1 MVAFKEVEVSERE
14 PLAGLPFLGP
24 VILDRYFTKED
35 FIKIASR
42 YPDLQM
48 ERENDGTISVMSPVK
63 SGSGLRESIVLIY
76 LGAWWLQTKQGQ
88 TFSSATGIELADT
101 SIKSPDCAWV
111 SPERYA
117 QVTPEEEESD
127 FLQVAP
133 DFVVEVRSQS
143 DRISKLKKK
152 MSDAWIKNGVRLG
165 WLIDPYNEKAYIYRA
180 NGEVETISGF
190 EGKKLL
196 GEDVMP
202 GMELPLDE
210 LRIRKA

>member
-1 MVAFKEVEVSERE
+1 MVAFKEVEVSGNE

-24 VILDRYFTKED
+24 VILDRYFTKQE
-35 FIKIASR
+35 FLKIASR
-42 YPDLQM
+42 YPDLQI
-48 ERENDGTISVMSPVK
+48 EREKDGKISVMSPVK
-63 SGSGLRESIVLIY
+63 TGSGFRESIVLIY
-76 LGAWWLQTKQGQ
+76 LGVWWLQTKQGQ

-117 QVTPEEEESD
+117 QVSPEDEETD

-133 DFVVEVRSQS
+133 DFVAEVRSQT

-152 MSDAWIKNGVRLG
+152 MADSWIKNGVRLG
-165 WLIDPYNEKAYIYRA
+165 WLIDPYEEKAYIYRA
-180 NGEVETISGF
+180 NGEVEIIAGF
-190 EGKKLL
+190 EGKKLS

-202 GMELPLDE
+202 GMELPLDDM
-210 LRIRKA
+210 RVRKA